1 MYLKTHELLQGQEI
15 WFVKKGHTQS
25 HYGVV
30 DDLIYN
36 DGDCKTVIRIGLIK
50 VEINDDFII
59 YCNNLKS
66 AEG

>member
-1 MYLKTHELLQGQEI
+1 MYLKTHELIQEQEV
-15 WFVKKGHTQS
+15 WFVKKGHSQS
-25 HYGVV
+25 HFGIV

-36 DGDCKTVIRIGLIK
+36 NGDCIAVIRIGPIK

-66 AEG
+66 GEG

>member
-1 MYLKTHELLQGQEI
+1 MSYYKNKKFGSLK
-15 WFVKKGHTQS
+15 KDTQS

-36 DGDCKTVIRIGLIK
+36 DGDCTAVIRIGRIK

-66 AEG
+66 EEG